1 MKQPSEMPKADRLLY
16 IYSKLVNGEYV
27 NKSELATYFHVSE
40 KSIQRDI
47 NSLRCFFTEQ
57 SIPQIVKYDG
67 KTKGYFLERKINYTL
82 TNSEIFA
89 VCKIL
94 LESRSMVKEEIVPIL
109 DKLVYCCVLPE
120 NRTTIQELI
129 SNEKFH
135 YIKPHHQ
142 KKILSNFWKLGQAIH
157 KNLVIEIECHKMK
170 GNETVIRKIEPV
182 GLFFSEYY
190 FYLVGFIQDIDK
202 EKCFRN
208 PDDIFPT
215 IYRVDRIKN
224 YTITKEKFIPIYKN
238 RFEEGEFRKRIQ
250 FMYGG
255 KLRHIKFKYTGL
267 SIEAIQD
274 RLPTAEIIQQCEDGY
289 IIKAEV
295 FGDGVDMWLKSQ
307 GDTIQLLP

>member
-1 MKQPSEMPKADRLLY
+1 METSKSDRLLY

-27 NKSELATYFHVSE
+27 NKIELANHFHVSE

-57 SIPQIVKYDG
+57 SIPQTIEHDKR
-67 KTKGYFLERKINYTL
+67 TKGYYLEKKLSYTL

-94 LESRSMVKEEIVPIL
+94 LESRSMVKEEIFSIL
-109 DKLVYCCVLPE
+109 DKLIHCCVLPE
-120 NRTTIQELI
+120 NRTVVQELI
-129 SNEKFH
+129 ANEKFH
-135 YIKPHHQ
+135 YIEPHH
-142 KKILSNFWKLGQAIH
+142 KKQILSHFWKLGQAIH
-157 KNLVIEIECHKMK
+157 KHFVIEIEYQKMK
-170 GNETVIRKIEPV
+170 GNETVTRKIEPV

-190 FYLVGFIQDIDK
+190 FYLVGFIQEIDK
-202 EKCFRN
+202 EKYFKN

-215 IYRVDRIKN
+215 IYRIDRIKN
-224 YTITKEKFIPIYKN
+224 YTITKEKFTPIYKN

-267 SIEAIQD
+267 SLEAILD
-274 RLPTAEIIQQCEDGY
+274 RLPTAEIVKEEQNGY
-289 IIKAEV
+289 IIEAEV
-295 FGDGVDMWLKSQ
+295 FGDGIDMWLRSQ
-307 GDTIQLLP
+307 GNMIKIIK